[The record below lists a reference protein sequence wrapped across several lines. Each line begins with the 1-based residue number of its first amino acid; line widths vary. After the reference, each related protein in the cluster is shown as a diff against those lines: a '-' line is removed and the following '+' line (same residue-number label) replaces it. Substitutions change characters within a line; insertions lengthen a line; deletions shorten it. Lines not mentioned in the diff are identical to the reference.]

1 MVRHLFLLACLFGAP
16 AWAQPL
22 AAIPTLDAPVID
34 TTGTLGADHKQKLQQ
49 QALALQ
55 GRKGSQLQIL
65 MIASTQPET
74 IEQYTQRVFDQWR
87 LGRKGIDDG
96 VLLVVAK
103 NDRSVR
109 IQPGYGLEGAIPD
122 AVAKRIIEDYLIPRF
137 RAGDF
142 GGGIVIASALLV
154 KLIDGEALPAP
165 AGSNTTAANSAAGNW
180 LNGLFAAFVV
190 ANIVRGALRVA
201 PAGMRGLV
209 AGGAAAVLAFVFSS
223 LLVVAVIA
231 GVFGLIY
238 GLLPASSGSRY
249 ARRQDWGGGF
259 GDGGFG
265 GGGFGGGFGGG
276 GGGFGGGGGSSG
288 GGGASGR
295 W

>member
-1 MVRHLFLLACLFGAP
+1 MVRYLLVLACLLGAP
-16 AWAQPL
+16 AWAQQL
-22 AAIPTLDAPVID
+22 AAIPPLDAPVID
-34 TTGTLGADHKQKLQQ
+34 TTGTLDADQKQQLQQ
-49 QALALQ
+49 RALALQ
-55 GRKGSQLQIL
+55 RRKGSQLQIL
-65 MIASTQPET
+65 MIASTRPET

-87 LGRKGIDDG
+87 LGRKGVDDG
-96 VLLVVAK
+96 VLLLVAK
-103 NDRSVR
+103 SDRSVR

-122 AVAKRIIEDYLIPRF
+122 AVAKRIIEDYLIPSF

-142 GGGIVIASALLV
+142 GGGISAASAMLV
-154 KLIDGEALPAP
+154 KLIDGETLPAP

-180 LNGLFAAFVV
+180 LNGLFAAFVI

-249 ARRQDWGGGF
+249 ARRQDWGGG
-259 GDGGFG
+259 GFG
-265 GGGFGGGFGGG
+265 GGGFGGG